1 MDGMFLSQIR
11 RPLHSGLDEQWSG
24 SEHAKKYPCPV
35 SSIHANAEHQSAQH
49 LHLATPAL
57 LHTFLP
63 SPLSAPIMPGHAR
76 HDTALIHGLSATEVQ
91 TLSEACI
98 EAKSKAYCKFDLPKI
113 SQQLTGH

>member
-1 MDGMFLSQIR
+1 MSQIP
-11 RPLHSGLDEQWSG
+11 RPLHSGLDEHVAAASMLRNTLVQSQE
-24 SEHAKKYPCPV
+24 STQTPNFKV
-35 SSIHANAEHQSAQH
+35 SKH
-49 LHLATPAL
+49 LYLATPAL

-98 EAKSKAYCKFDLPKI
+98 EAKSKAYCKFNLSKI
-113 SQQLTGH
+113 SQQLPGH